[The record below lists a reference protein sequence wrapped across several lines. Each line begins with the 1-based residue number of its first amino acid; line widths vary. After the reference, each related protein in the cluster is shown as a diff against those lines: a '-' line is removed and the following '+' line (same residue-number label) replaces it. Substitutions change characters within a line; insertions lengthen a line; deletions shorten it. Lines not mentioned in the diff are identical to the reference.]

1 MRSTPKAVRK
11 RISKAIFSP
20 LTSLLVFRQ
29 SNSRKKIVFIEKRG
43 NLNANTTIG
52 RQYVIR

>member
-11 RISKAIFSP
+11 RITKAIFSP
-20 LTSLLVFRQ
+20 LTSLLIFRQ